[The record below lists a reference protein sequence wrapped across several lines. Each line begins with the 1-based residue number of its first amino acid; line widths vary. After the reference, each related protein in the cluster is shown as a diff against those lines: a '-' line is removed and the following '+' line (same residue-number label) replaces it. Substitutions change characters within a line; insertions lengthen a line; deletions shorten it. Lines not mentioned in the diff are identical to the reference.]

1 MDGLRFGDKPIQR
14 NVVGDFLSLEAVVGR
29 GIDLEDLDDECRHIF
44 DVDIEFDLLLDVSNV
59 ARI

>member
-14 NVVGDFLSLEAVVGR
+14 NVIGDFLSLEAVVCR